1 MTDKRAFP
9 GANAAPGRSSTALA
23 SVPATANAANV
34 APAVPETPEKA
45 KARQLVM
52 RASAA
57 HQAGRR
63 DQVKKFLEQAIEA
76 DPGNAL
82 AQFNLGCIWR
92 EAKDIIKAEIH
103 FRNAVKAD
111 PEYVDAHHGLG
122 DLLFEAKHL
131 FSAIKCYEKGLKY
144 APNRLPILVNL
155 MRARIM
161 MRSAKEVEQLSRRI
175 LAIEEREADVHSY
188 LAWALYRQKRD
199 LDVAIQH
206 CDRAMELNPSYARAL
221 AFKERI
227 LTLMGDESGA
237 DAAWKQVLELARVGV
252 QNNMKLLHESYLCCD
267 SIQRAGELIQ
277 EYLRHHPED
286 HEAQAALLQVA
297 MHEGDFV
304 EGQKLLDAVL
314 EFLPDNAQLKMGRCL
329 NGFRIGN
336 YAEAMKELE
345 IRWYRSGAD
354 KKWAL
359 PAPDWNGDPIQDGKL
374 AIYCEQGVGDH
385 VMYAG
390 QMAPARARVRRIAME
405 TGPRTQSLFQ
415 RSFPDFEVVTR
426 DQLPP
431 NWDPSEFKAK
441 VAGGDLAVAMG
452 LDFEDLPCREGF
464 LVPDPGLTKKLQ
476 DRYRALYP
484 GKILVGISWRSG
496 NRDSAAIRSLE
507 LTNWKPIFDVPGVAF
522 ISLQYGEVAAD
533 LEEVKNELGVD
544 VYWDKSVNAMG
555 NMDPFTAQVAAMDMV
570 VSVDN
575 STVHYAGALGK
586 PCWVMLPVNSD
597 WRWLTE
603 RRSSIWYDSLE
614 LFRQRKDYGWD
625 QQVLEIAGRLRDVDA
640 EALAEAMAGMLERC
654 ADTMLSHDRKFEGEE
669 FCRMLLE
676 LGRRKDVA
684 FHGIGVVATA
694 VGKAEEALP
703 LLARAVEL
711 APDKIAYRADLAVA
725 LDAAG
730 EPERAE
736 KLARDTIRRHETNT
750 EALLALG
757 RILTRQAR
765 YDEETDYFARVLRKA
780 PDHVESRVQLA
791 NLQAIQGDWEL
802 AQGNFRKTLD
812 FAPNSAVAHTGAAE
826 AALRLG
832 NYAGGWQ
839 HFAWRF
845 GTRPGALPRHLE
857 TINPDKRPR
866 SWDGGHMKRA
876 RLFLRAERSLVEQLL
891 FAPLLN
897 QALAETRSIH
907 AECDM
912 RLLPLMSAN
921 FPKVTFVGAGTTTP
935 DAIER
940 NRTQIVSSL
949 GDLAAR
955 YRAEN
960 AAFPASPPVLAAD
973 AELAQQ
979 LRGEYVECLPGR
991 HLVGLSWRGGDT
1003 SRKDP
1008 ASDWLPLWASEDRG
1022 IVSVQIQPAESDLAE
1037 LAAAGCNMIVDP
1049 RAAGENILAVCA
1061 QLSTLD
1067 AVIAVDDL
1075 TAILAAALGKPVIKV
1090 ANLVDPWFWGVEGEQ
1105 MPWYP
1110 NVRVVRRG
1118 LGEKLSAA
1126 VARAVAIL
1134 DQQILRGSAKVVSAA

>member
-1 MTDKRAFP
+1 MSDKAGFQGSKHRTERSATAP
-9 GANAAPGRSSTALA
+9 AA
-23 SVPATANAANV
+23 VPAMPDPANRPLG
-34 APAVPETPEKA
+34 PAETPEKA
-45 KARQLVM
+45 KARQILM
-52 RASAA
+52 RAAAA

-63 DQVKKFLEQAIEA
+63 DQVQKFLEQALEL
-76 DPGNAL
+76 DPDSAL
-82 AQFNLGCIWR
+82 AHFNLGCIHR
-92 EAKDIIKAEIH
+92 EAKDIIKAETH
-103 FRNAVKAD
+103 FRKALKAD
-111 PEYVDAHHGLG
+111 PDYVDAHHALG

-131 FSAIKCYEKGLKY
+131 FSAIKSYEKGLKV

-155 MRARIM
+155 MRSRIM
-161 MRSAKEVEQLSRRI
+161 MRAAKEVEQLSRRI
-175 LAIEEREADVHSY
+175 LAIEEREADVHAY
-188 LAWALYRQKRD
+188 LAWSLYKQKRD
-199 LDVAIQH
+199 LDEALKH
-206 CDRAMELNPSYARAL
+206 CDRAMEINAGYPRAL

-227 LTLMGDESGA
+227 YTQMGDESRA
-237 DAAWKQVLELARVGV
+237 NEAWAQVLDLARIGV
-252 QNNMKLLHESYLCCD
+252 SANMKQLMESYICCD
-267 SIQRAGELIQ
+267 AIKRSGELIQ

-304 EGQKLLDAVL
+304 EGQKLIDAVL

-336 YAEAMKELE
+336 YAEAMKELD
-345 IRWYRSGAD
+345 IRWHRSGAD

-390 QMAPARARVRRIAME
+390 QMAPARDRARRIILE

-431 NWDPSEFKAK
+431 HWDPSEIKAK
-441 VAGGDLAVAMG
+441 VAAGDLAVAMG
-452 LDFEDLPCREGF
+452 LDFEDLPCRDGF

-476 DRYRALYP
+476 DRYRALFP
-484 GKILVGISWRSG
+484 GKMLVGISWRSG

-507 LTNWKPIFDVPGVAF
+507 LANWKPIFEVPGVAF
-522 ISLQYGEVAAD
+522 ISLQYGEVTGD
-533 LEEVKNELGVD
+533 LEELKNDLGVD

-575 STVHYAGALGK
+575 STVHYAAALGK
-586 PCWVMLPVNSD
+586 PCWMMLPVNSD

-603 RRSSIWYDSLE
+603 RRTSIWYNTIE
-614 LFRQRKDYGWD
+614 LFRQTKDYGWD
-625 QQVLEIAGRLRDVDA
+625 QQVQEIADRLRRVDA
-640 EALAEAMAGMLERC
+640 EALAEAMANMFERC
-654 ADTMLSHDRKFEGEE
+654 ADTMLQHGRKSEGEE
-669 FCRMLLE
+669 FCRLLLE

-694 VGKAEEALP
+694 VGKADEALP

-736 KLARDTIRRHETNT
+736 KLARDTVRRHETNT

-757 RILTRQAR
+757 RILTRQGR
-765 YDEETDYFARVLRKA
+765 YDEATDYFARVLRKT
-780 PDHVESRVQLA
+780 PGHVESRVQLA

-802 AQGNFRKTLD
+802 AQGNFSKTLD
-812 FAPNSAVAHTGAAE
+812 FAPNSAVAHIGAAE

-832 NYAGGWQ
+832 DYGAGWQ

-866 SWDGGHMKRA
+866 SWDGGHLKRA
-876 RLFLRAERSLVEQLL
+876 RLFLRAERSLAEQLL
-891 FAPLLN
+891 FAPILA
-897 QALAETRSIH
+897 QALVETRSIH

-912 RLLPLMSAN
+912 RLLPLMLAN

-935 DAIER
+935 DALER
-940 NRTQIVSSL
+940 NRTQIISSL
-949 GDLAAR
+949 GDLATR
-955 YRAEN
+955 YRADIG
-960 AAFPASPPVLAAD
+960 AFPTTPQPLIAD
-973 AELAQQ
+973 VDLAQQ
-979 LRGEYVECLPGR
+979 LRTEYEECLPGR
-991 HLVGLSWRGGDT
+991 HLIGLSWRGAEAT
-1003 SRKDP
+1003 TKRNIQ
-1008 ASDWLPLWASEDRG
+1008 DWLPLWAHEDWG
-1022 IVSVQIQPAESDLAE
+1022 VVSVQNQPLEAE
-1037 LAAAGCNMIVDP
+1037 LATLAGEGCNMIVDP
-1049 RAAGENILAVCA
+1049 RAGSDNILAFCA
-1061 QLSTLD
+1061 QLATLE
-1067 AVIAVDDL
+1067 AVVAVDDL
-1075 TAILAAALGKPVIKV
+1075 TAILAAALGKRVIKIAGV
-1090 ANLVDPWFWGVEGEQ
+1090 IDAWFWGVEGDRV
-1105 MPWYP
+1105 PWYP
-1110 NVRVVRRG
+1110 NLRVVRQG
-1118 LGEKLSAA
+1118 LGEDMSA
-1126 VARAVAIL
+1126 VVSRAVAIL
-1134 DQQILRGSAKVVSAA
+1134 GAELQSKTIQSVSAA